1 MVSKKRRSKSAVPSS
16 KSPAMAKKNAKKK
29 GSAKRHAELS
39 NVLVMP
45 RGRHAEHMLDR
56 LFAIIESRKGADP
69 ATSYTAR
76 LMARGRIKIAQ
87 KLGEEAVEAAIEGV
101 RKDPERLVLESAD
114 LLYHLLALWASIGVK
129 PDQVWA
135 ELAQREGVS
144 GISEKASRRSAAE

>member
-1 MVSKKRRSKSAVPSS
+1 MVRRKRRKSAVPSP

-29 GSAKRHAELS
+29 AGTKRHAEHS
-39 NVLVMP
+39 NVFVLP

-101 RKDPERLVLESAD
+101 RKDPERLVQESAD
-114 LLYHLLALWASIGVK
+114 LLYHLLALWASVGVR
-129 PDQVWA
+129 PDQVWG
-135 ELAQREGVS
+135 ELAQREGIS
-144 GISEKASRRSAAE
+144 GLAEKASRRSAAE

>member
-1 MVSKKRRSKSAVPSS
+1 MVGKKRRKSAVPSP
-16 KSPAMAKKNAKKK
+16 KSPAMAKKSAKKK
-29 GSAKRHAELS
+29 GSAKRQAETS

-45 RGRHAEHMLDR
+45 RGRQAEHMLDR

-76 LMARGRIKIAQ
+76 LMSRGRIKIAQ

-114 LLYHLLALWASIGVK
+114 LLYHLLALWASVGVR
-129 PDQVWA
+129 PEQVWG
-135 ELAQREGVS
+135 ELAQREGMS